1 MNCAN
6 HPELVATAF
15 CQNCG
20 KPLCPA
26 CVRTS
31 EGLILCEPCLLARQ
45 PAAGAG
51 ASSTT
56 AGSAPGYASSAAS
69 SAASGYATAA
79 GAGTSS
85 VPAGGYTPVSGYRP
99 IPGTMPA
106 GPPQG
111 PGAHASP
118 VIAGLLGFI
127 PGVGAMYNGQFI
139 KALLHVVVFILL
151 IGLTEHFDLLGLL
164 IPAWIFYQVF
174 DAAQTAGA
182 RRDGRPLPDPFGILD
197 MSQRLSAQG
206 TPYQPPVG
214 PYAAPWPPVA
224 PAASASASSTGETM
238 AGAYTAPQSVSY
250 GAGPIPVSA
259 PVYHPGEGPGSS
271 AVVESAWAAQPY
283 TAIPQPPP
291 VVVPA
296 TRTEPVGAIVLI
308 VVGALLLL
316 STLGYLNTDFLLRGW
331 PVLLLLLGVWLL
343 VRRLRTPPPVPPQP
357 GFSPSSAPFGPL
369 PGNPP
374 PEPVPPVTQTQDP
387 EEGSR

>member
-26 CVRTS
+26 CVRS
-31 EGLILCEPCLLARQ
+31 SDGLILCEPCLLARQ
-45 PAAGAG
+45 LAAGAG

-56 AGSAPGYASSAAS
+56 AGSTS
-69 SAASGYATAA
+69 SAASGYAA
-79 GAGTSS
+79 GAGTAS
-85 VPAGGYTPVSGYRP
+85 VPASGYTPVRGYRP
-99 IPGTMPA
+99 VPGTMPA

-214 PYAAPWPPVA
+214 PYAAPWPPVP
-224 PAASASASSTGETM
+224 PAASASASSTSETM
-238 AGAYTAPQSVSY
+238 AGAYTAPQPASY
-250 GAGPIPVSA
+250 GAGPTPFSA

-271 AVVESAWAAQPY
+271 AVGESARAAQPY

-291 VVVPA
+291 VIVPA
-296 TRTEPVGAIVLI
+296 TRTEPIGAIVLI
-308 VVGALLLL
+308 VVGTLLLL
-316 STLGYLNTDFLLRGW
+316 STLGYLNTDILLRGW
-331 PVLLLLLGVWLL
+331 PVLLLLGGVWLL
-343 VRRLRTPPPVPPQP
+343 VRRLRTPAPSSIPVLPQP
-357 GFSPSSAPFGPL
+357 GFSPSSAPFGPF
-369 PGNPP
+369 PGNSP